1 MLEYGAT
8 DFKMY
13 HVNVDVALCLS
24 FKSQTFFARM
34 VSLLLG
40 SFLKDV
46 LWL

>member
-24 FKSQTFFARM
+24 FKSQTFLRGWCRSSWAR
-34 VSLLLG
+34 S
-40 SFLKDV
+40 
-46 LWL
+46 